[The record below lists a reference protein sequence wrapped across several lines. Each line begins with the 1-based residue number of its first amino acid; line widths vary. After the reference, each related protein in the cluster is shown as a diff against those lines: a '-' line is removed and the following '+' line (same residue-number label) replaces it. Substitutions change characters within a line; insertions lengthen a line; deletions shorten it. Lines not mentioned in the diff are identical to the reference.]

1 MDTAV
6 STGKL
11 RSLFWFLVGS
21 DKARVVLAV
30 LAVFFFLVF
39 FSYRIDDDPNLK
51 PNPKFVVEGGSHA
64 VTMAATLMDL
74 EINETG
80 WAPNKPWI
88 YPMAHSSNMKA
99 YQIGIQYAVARWA
112 NEMSD
117 FLGRERGSG
126 EADRDL
132 ISAKGKFSE
141 DPTEYILPSS
151 VTMYNEGVESLVEY
165 NHRLAH
171 GEAKY
176 DKIHSSL
183 ADFLVKISRDLGS
196 QSAAIEALVE
206 PPGRAVAV
214 SEHGGE
220 IKRPLSDYIPG
231 GWIFDGRPARTF
243 FATKGRMYAY
253 YTILKGVGEDYKD
266 VIASKGAQRHW
277 NNMLSSLRDGATMYK
292 TFIANGTP
300 GSYFVP
306 SDIAT
311 QGFFLMRAD
320 KQILEVADIMS
331 R

>member
-1 MDTAV
+1 MDTTF
-6 STGKL
+6 SNGKM
-11 RSLFWFLVGS
+11 SSVFWFIVAS
-21 DKARVVLAV
+21 DKAKIALAV
-30 LAVFFFLVF
+30 LVAFFFLIF

-51 PNPKFVVEGGSHA
+51 PNPKFVVEGGSAA
-64 VTMAATLMDL
+64 VTMAATLMNL

-99 YQIGIQYAVARWA
+99 YQTGIQYAVARWA

-151 VTMYNEGVESLVEY
+151 VAIYNEGIESLVEY

-196 QSAAIEALVE
+196 QSAAVEALVE
-206 PPGRAVAV
+206 PPGRAA
-214 SEHGGE
+214 SEHSGGE
-220 IKRPLSDYIPG
+220 VKRHITEYIPG
-231 GWIFDGRPARTF
+231 GSIFDSRPSRTF

-266 VIASKGAQRHW
+266 IIASKGAQRHW

-292 TFIANGTP
+292 TFITNGTP
-300 GSYFVP
+300 GSYVVP

-320 KQILEVADIMS
+320 KQILEVADILS